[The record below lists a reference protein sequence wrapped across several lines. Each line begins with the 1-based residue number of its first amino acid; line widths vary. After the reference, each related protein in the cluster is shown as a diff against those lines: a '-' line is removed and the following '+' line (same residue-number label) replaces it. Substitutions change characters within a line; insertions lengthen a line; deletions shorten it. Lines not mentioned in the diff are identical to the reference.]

1 MPEDHERPE
10 RTEGDREPRAD
21 EPTER
26 IRFLSGD
33 LSESAASGAAE
44 GDRDS
49 SSAPHRDEDGAPEGA
64 DDLSERDTKPRMR
77 APEQLGS
84 TEAVE
89 AVPDER
95 PGGSGNGPE
104 AGTGTGARSE
114 EEPESDSERTDTIPV
129 VPPEPVPAE
138 QDTERTESIP
148 VVTDKI
154 PGPVAEPATTQ
165 VTSGQGVSP
174 QAAFGHPGGEP
185 PQLSGTEQYRAGQGG
200 EPPFGMAWG
209 TPGAGQ
215 QPEAAGGGDSRR
227 NRTLLRALVAA
238 GFTIGLLAL
247 LYIGDLAFSSGAVPR
262 GTTVA
267 GVDVGGLDRA
277 AAERKLRSELDTTLS
292 EPVELRV
299 GKAQSSIDPQAAGL
313 SMDWKATLDEAGSQP
328 LNPVTRVTSFFT
340 TREVTPVSNVD
351 RESLRNELTEAR
363 SDLHREPVEG
373 TIRFEGSE
381 PTPVFPVTGRNV
393 NVDQAMNVVVRD
405 WASKGPVQLPFT
417 TQEVNTTEA
426 GVRRALENV
435 AKPAVSGPVTVNGDG
450 VQATLAPADI
460 ASALRFEPNDSGGLK
475 WNLDVPSAKE
485 VARPQLKSTLEES
498 KSASF
503 KFEDGKPKVQPSKK
517 GREIDWKKTFAP
529 LDKKLTESGSD
540 TVEAVYT
547 DVPADLTTEKAKSLG
562 IEEKVSTFTTKGF
575 SKDSGTNIRRVAQ
588 EVDGAIVKPG
598 ETFSL
603 NGHTGVRQKE
613 QGYVASGIIKNGRP
627 DEAVGG
633 GISQFATTLFNASYF
648 AGMKDVE
655 HSEHSY
661 YISRYPMG
669 REATVFQRP
678 DGTSVI
684 DVKFKNVSDSGILI
698 RTKWTPDSIT
708 VTFWG
713 TKQYDVKSKTGDKTD
728 VVKPEKKKLPAGEE
742 CISTKGKEGFTV
754 HDTRVRKNLKT
765 GEVTRNRE
773 KTVYEPQPIVECV
786 EKPKD

>member
-44 GDRDS
+44 GDRDARS
-49 SSAPHRDEDGAPEGA
+49 DSHRDDGEPEDE

-77 APEQLGS
+77 APEQLGHTEA
-84 TEAVE
+84 TEAVSDDR
-89 AVPDER
+89 PDEA
-95 PGGSGNGPE
+95 GSVPE
-104 AGTGTGARSE
+104 AESDTGA
-114 EEPESDSERTDTIPV
+114 ESDTERTDTIPV
-129 VPPEPVPAE
+129 VPAEPVPAE

-154 PGPVAEPATTQ
+154 PGPAAESATTQ
-165 VTSGQGVSP
+165 AMSGY
-174 QAAFGHPGGEP
+174 PGGEP
-185 PQLSGTEQYRAGQGG
+185 SPLAGTEQYRTGQSA
-200 EPPFGMAWG
+200 EPPFGMSWG
-209 TPGAGQ
+209 ASAAGQ
-215 QPEAAGGGDSRR
+215 QPEAAGGSGGSGR
-227 NRTLLRALVAA
+227 NRTLLRTLVTA
-238 GFTIGLLAL
+238 GLTLGVLAL

-292 EPVELRV
+292 DPVELRV
-299 GKAQSSIDPQAAGL
+299 GKAQSSLEPEAAGL

-340 TREVTPVSNVD
+340 SREVTPVSNVD
-351 RESLRNELTEAR
+351 RESLRNELSQAR

-381 PTPVFPVTGRNV
+381 PAPVFPVTGRNV
-393 NVDQAMNVVVRD
+393 DIDQAMDVVVRD
-405 WASKGPVQLPFT
+405 WAVKGPVELPFT
-417 TQEVNTTEA
+417 TQEVKTTEA

-475 WNLDVPSAKE
+475 WHLDVPSAKE
-485 VARPQLKSTLEES
+485 VARPQLKSTLKES

-503 KFEDGKPKVQPSKK
+503 EFENGKPTVQPSEK
-517 GREIDWKKTFAP
+517 GRAIDWEKTFTP
-529 LDKKLTESGSD
+529 LNKMLTDSGSD

-547 DVPADLTTEKAKSLG
+547 DVPAELTTEKAKSLG

-603 NGHTGVRQKE
+603 NGHTGTRQKE
-613 QGYVASGIIKNGRP
+613 QGYIASGIIKNGRP

-648 AGMKDVE
+648 AGMKDIE

-713 TKQYDVKSKTGDKTD
+713 TKQYDVKSETGDKTD
-728 VVKPEKKKLPAGEE
+728 VVKPEKKTVPAGEE
-742 CISTKGKEGFTV
+742 CISTQGKEGFTV
-754 HDTRVRKNLKT
+754 HDTRVRKNLDT

-773 KTVYEPQPIVECV
+773 KTVYEPQPVVECA